1 METARS
7 WFQRQVA
14 VCLMFLLAAPLGVAA
29 QQETPPVQQAA
40 ATSAQ
45 IPPQTAQ
52 LADAAPLPDSPN
64 PAVSPAAAQSST
76 ASPQSSSSQTTPQQ
90 QNGPSQPLGTAAA
103 PYEPGTGV
111 AASRPSGA
119 AIAPARQKRTRSF
132 MIRVG
137 LLIGAAVAVGTVIA
151 LSSASPSQPSAK

>member
-1 METARS
+1 MKVARS

-14 VCLMFLLAAPLGVAA
+14 VCLMLLLAAPLGVAA
-29 QQETPPVQQAA
+29 QQETPPAQQGT
-40 ATSAQ
+40 ATPAQ
-45 IPPQTAQ
+45 APAPAPAQTTQ
-52 LADAAPLPDSPN
+52 LADAVALPDSPN
-64 PAVSPAAAQSST
+64 PAVSPA
-76 ASPQSSSSQTTPQQ
+76 PQSSSSQGTQQQ

-103 PYEPGTGV
+103 PAQPGTGV
-111 AASRPSGA
+111 TASRPAGA

-151 LSSASPSQPSAK
+151 LSSASPSQPSTK